1 MNDLNLHN
9 NLHVL
14 LIEDDPVSNFIAFS
28 KLKKFGIEDVK
39 AVENGLEALNYLQS
53 RCPDII
59 FLDINMPI
67 MDGFE
72 FLEHAKKNN
81 ICHQTSI
88 AILTSSIRPCDKERA
103 TSFKGVVDFLEKP
116 LDPTKIGQVL
126 ANLEKKNK
134 LNLH

>member
-1 MNDLNLHN
+1 MSNLNLHSD
-9 NLHVL
+9 LHVL

-28 KLKKFGIEDVK
+28 KLKKFGIDDVK
-39 AVENGLEALNYLQS
+39 AVENGLEAINYLKT

-72 FLEHAKKNN
+72 FLERVKENGICNN
-81 ICHQTSI
+81 TSI

-103 TSFKGVVDFLEKP
+103 TAFIGVVDFLEKP
-116 LDPTKIGQVL
+116 LDPTKIDQVL
-126 ANLEKKNK
+126 VNLKKKKK